1 MPNAQIHTIETSEQL
16 DTLLKQYA
24 AVLLLFGAPSC
35 GVCQAL
41 KPQIADLLARDF
53 PKMVLAYIDCEAQ
66 GEIAASYHVF
76 SLPVVETVFYGK
88 SFGRFSKVFSLGE
101 LKGAIA
107 RPYGLIDENQ
117 P

>member
-1 MPNAQIHTIETSEQL
+1 MPNAPIHTIETPEQL
-16 DTLLKQYA
+16 DALLKQFA

-41 KPQIADLLARDF
+41 KPQIADLLAREF
-53 PKMVLAYIDCEAQ
+53 PQMALAYIDCEAQ
-66 GEIAASYHVF
+66 DEIAASYQVF

-88 SFGRFSKVFSLGE
+88 TFGRFSKVFSLGD

-107 RPYGLIDENQ
+107 RPYELLNTE
-117 P
+117 